1 MADTRKSKTDDAFVC
16 VGMITAPHGVRGAV
30 RVKSYT
36 VDPDNLVGYGPLFDA
51 KGQAKFKLSPVGHV
65 RDQLIAKIDGVNDR
79 DAAERLRGTKLYV
92 PRTALPETE
101 DEDEFYL
108 ADLVGLKAHH
118 VDGTLFGT
126 VRGVADFGAGDVIE
140 IALEEVRGKV
150 VVLPFTKEVVPDV
163 VLSERK
169 LVVNPPEGLLQEEE
183 GPGNR
188 TRRPGSSRK
197 DSQADRDSDAVT
209 ADAVGAETATGSGK
223 EA

>member
-1 MADTRKSKTDDAFVC
+1 MAETRKSQSSDAFVC

-36 VDPDNLVGYGPLFDA
+36 VDPDDLVSYGPLFDA
-51 KGQAKFKLSPVGHV
+51 KGKQKYTLAPVGHV
-65 RDQLIAKIDGVNDR
+65 RDQLIAKIDGVDDR
-79 DAAERLRGTKLYV
+79 NGAERLRGTRLHV
-92 PRTALPETE
+92 PREALPETG

-108 ADLVGLKAHH
+108 ADLVGLKAFH
-118 VDGTLFGT
+118 VNGSVFGT

-140 IALEEVRGKV
+140 IALEEGRGKV
-150 VVLPFTKEVVPDV
+150 VVLPFTKAMVPDV

-169 LVVNPPEGLLQEEE
+169 LVVNPPEGLLQEED

-188 TRRPGSSRK
+188 TRRPPSRK
-197 DSQADRDSDAVT
+197 NPQADRDSDAVT
-209 ADAVGAETATGSGK
+209 ADAAGAEPATGSGK

>member
-1 MADTRKSKTDDAFVC
+1 MADTRKSKNDEAYVC

-36 VDPDNLVGYGPLFDA
+36 VDPDNLVGYGPLFDE
-51 KGQAKFKLSPVGHV
+51 KGHVKYKLSPVGHV
-65 RDQLIAKIDGVNDR
+65 RDQLIAKIEGVDDR
-79 DAAERLRGTKLYV
+79 DAAERLRGTKLHV

-101 DEDEFYL
+101 DDDEFYL
-108 ADLVGLKAHH
+108 ADLVGLKAFHI
-118 VDGTLFGT
+118 DGSLFGT

-140 IALEEVRGKV
+140 VALEEVRGKV
-150 VVLPFTKEVVPDV
+150 VVLPFTREVVPDV

-169 LVVNPPEGLLQEEE
+169 LVVNPPEGLLQDEE

-188 TRRPGSSRK
+188 SRRPNKPRK